1 MRREKVF
8 NRSLLILAIMS
19 IMLFAMTITASAASG
34 RAVTNLQQ
42 TDDTK
47 TGVTVQWSGNYG
59 EEYLVYLSQDRSSG
73 YQALSSYTS
82 TSNKKYIYN
91 LQAGRAYYVIVQT
104 YVNKQLVGQS
114 DPLQVI
120 TTPESVD
127 YKSIKQTSGTKNKI
141 GLQWNRVQGVTG
153 YVVAKISGSKVEAQ
167 YNVTTNKATVPA
179 KAGTHYSGYYVYSYK
194 RSESNYIALGYGQ
207 STGTLYSAPVNP
219 QYVADA
225 KAGTL
230 IWSPAKSGNVITIG
244 WKANPNY
251 DYPTGYQVQIYSLNG
266 KTRLYTTK
274 ATTKTRV
281 KINNAKVRKAINNKG
296 FKVRIRAYK
305 EANGGAKCWS
315 DWSAFKTIIPQACVK
330 KSNVTSVSSTAAK
343 VKWKKVANTKYYL
356 VYYTKNPYAS
366 NAKWIKKKVSAKC
379 SSYTIRGLKA
389 YSTFGVYVIPVVKV
403 RGKTYRGQACEYIR
417 CSYYYR

>member
-47 TGVTVQWSGNYG
+47 TSVTVQWSGNYG

-114 DPLQVI
+114 DPLQVV
-120 TTPESVD
+120 TTPENVN

-141 GLQWNRVQGVTG
+141 GLQWNSVSGVTG

-179 KAGTHYSGYYVYSYK
+179 QAGTHSMLPMQ
-194 RSESNYIALGYGQ
+194 RQELLYG
-207 STGTLYSAPVNP
+207 
-219 QYVADA
+219 
-225 KAGTL
+225 
-230 IWSPAKSGNVITIG
+230 
-244 WKANPNY
+244 
-251 DYPTGYQVQIYSLNG
+251 VQL
-266 KTRLYTTK
+266 
-274 ATTKTRV
+274 RV
-281 KINNAKVRKAINNKG
+281 
-296 FKVRIRAYK
+296 
-305 EANGGAKCWS
+305 EM
-315 DWSAFKTIIPQACVK
+315 
-330 KSNVTSVSSTAAK
+330 
-343 VKWKKVANTKYYL
+343 
-356 VYYTKNPYAS
+356 
-366 NAKWIKKKVSAKC
+366 
-379 SSYTIRGLKA
+379 
-389 YSTFGVYVIPVVKV
+389 
-403 RGKTYRGQACEYIR
+403 
-417 CSYYYR
+417 

>member
-141 GLQWNRVQGVTG
+141 GLQWNRVSGV
-153 YVVAKISGSKVEAQ
+153 
-167 YNVTTNKATVPA
+167 
-179 KAGTHYSGYYVYSYK
+179 
-194 RSESNYIALGYGQ
+194 
-207 STGTLYSAPVNP
+207 
-219 QYVADA
+219 
-225 KAGTL
+225 
-230 IWSPAKSGNVITIG
+230 
-244 WKANPNY
+244 
-251 DYPTGYQVQIYSLNG
+251 TGYQVQIYSLNG

-366 NAKWIKKKVSAKC
+366 NAKWIKKKVSAKS